1 MLICNKV
8 LSFVHLRNGCS
19 TNFPVLQPE
28 EFNARYLTDMESC
41 PDGKRKT
48 KQKQKKHAV
57 SCLHASEYSL
67 TIKNEKF
74 AQIGIKSIL
83 FDT

>member
-8 LSFVHLRNGCS
+8 RSFVHLRNGCS

-41 PDGKRKT
+41 PDGQRK
-48 KQKQKKHAV
+48 KKKNTLWV
-57 SCLHASEYSL
+57 FYMQVNTVWLSKMRNLHRLELKAFYL
-67 TIKNEKF
+67 T
-74 AQIGIKSIL
+74 L
-83 FDT
+83 